1 MLFQKSALLNQQ
13 VDMKGREQ
21 LTPFHTAIEHS
32 RVEIA
37 EMILKKYTDWNIDL
51 NTRDLKM
58 FTPFHT
64 ACEGGQPEIVKLLL
78 NYSEFTNLNIT
89 ALGKS
94 NF

>member
-1 MLFQKSALLNQQ
+1 MLFQKSTLLNLQLN
-13 VDMKGREQ
+13 MKGREQ
-21 LTPFHTAIEHS
+21 LTPFHTAIRHS
-32 RVEIA
+32 RFNTA
-37 EMILKKYTDWNIDL
+37 EMILKKYTEWKIDL
-51 NTRDLKM
+51 NTQDLKM

-78 NYSEFTNLNIT
+78 DYSESTNLNIT